1 MGTYI
6 QHKLNEIFAENDF
19 SDLDTDDP
27 LPDEDKFGGYI
38 LTGKI
43 IDPRQFRRPSNRR
56 QISIVYGNL
65 DYNIDP
71 GEPEICVSFDYQP
84 EERGTLEYPGCQA
97 YTEIYTAWLTDTNE
111 EIDIDAASPE
121 LLNDLNDMIDTN
133 IDIQNELE

>member
-6 QHKLNEIFAENDF
+6 QHKLNEIFFENDF
-19 SDLDTDDP
+19 SDLDTDEP

-56 QISIVYGNL
+56 QISLVYGNL

-71 GEPEICVSFDYQP
+71 EELEICIAFDYQP
-84 EERGTLEYPGCQA
+84 EERQTL
-97 YTEIYTAWLTDTNE
+97 IYAAWLNNTNE
-111 EIDIDAASPE
+111 EINIEASSSE
-121 LLNDLNDMIDTN
+121 LLNGLNDMIDTN